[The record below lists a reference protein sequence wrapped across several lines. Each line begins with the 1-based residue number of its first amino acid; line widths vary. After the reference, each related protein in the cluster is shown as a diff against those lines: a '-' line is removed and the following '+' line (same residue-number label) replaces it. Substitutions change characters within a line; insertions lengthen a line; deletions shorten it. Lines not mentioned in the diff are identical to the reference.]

1 MTVVT
6 TQYRTF
12 VANMRR
18 ITGLAAMD
26 VGVAPDADHLAGGG
40 YHVGPADIRAIGRWD
55 KDYSTRQ
62 PRDRIGGNNASA
74 FDIGDDWP
82 NGGRAAWLRFNN
94 LLLRQ
99 LRDGDPALSALR
111 AINFTPDGSA
121 RRRYDTNNRGQGVIA
136 STDTVYMHTHGE
148 TWRDQAGTTALD
160 MTFRR
165 IEYIASAAIAG
176 TDLGVDMADIT
187 PADTNLWTVARRIEA
202 LFNHAPATIADPNR
216 PAQPN
221 GLYVALTA
229 LTAQVTALRVILETV
244 LAQGGNVDTA
254 TILAAMDAKLEALA
268 AEQRDA
274 VADLGEGGAAQVRT
288 DA

>member
-1 MTVVT
+1 MTTVT
-6 TQYRTF
+6 SQYRTF

-18 ITGLAAMD
+18 ITGLG
-26 VGVAPDADHLAGGG
+26 VNEIGVAPDASHLAGGG

-82 NGGRAAWLRFNN
+82 NGGRSAWLRFNN

-99 LRDGDPALSALR
+99 LRDGDPALPSLR
-111 AINFTPDGSA
+111 AINFSPDGSA
-121 RRRYDTNNRGQGVIA
+121 RRRYDTNNRGQGVIS

-148 TWRDQAGTTALD
+148 VWRDQAGTAALD
-160 MTFRR
+160 TTFRR
-165 IEYIASAAIAG
+165 IEQIAEAAISG
-176 TDLGVDMADIT
+176 QSLGVEMSDIT
-187 PADTNLWTVARRIEA
+187 PADTNLWTMARRAEA
-202 LFNHAPATIADPNR
+202 LFKHMPATVADPGI
-216 PAQPN
+216 PSQPN
-221 GLYVALTA
+221 GLYAAMTA
-229 LTAQVTALRVILETV
+229 LAAQVTAMRTILDTV

-254 TILAAMDAKLEALA
+254 TILTAMDTKLEALA
-268 AEQRDA
+268 QEQRDA
-274 VADLGEGGAAQVRT
+274 VADLGEGGASQVRA